1 MQDLIISKST
11 FQINLQLTAYIR
23 KRKEIFQAECFI
35 VKTKKKFF
43 RFLQKTAKK
52 NCDVF
57 SPDACQCFSARRIPV
72 LFL

>member
-35 VKTKKKFF
+35 VKTKKSFF
-43 RFLQKTAKK
+43 SLSTKNGEKK
-52 NCDVF
+52 
-57 SPDACQCFSARRIPV
+57 
-72 LFL
+72 L